1 MSFTLTIRHLVGAQI
16 SNEEL
21 MLRFAETEDKRWL
34 SLLYDNCADD
44 LYHFILTQSDRVLA
58 KDICQKTWLK
68 VIEKRHLYSHSG
80 RFKAWLFTMA
90 RNILMDEYRRQNK
103 VECKALDE
111 RHGLAGVFPGDDI
124 EEAFNKALSALPMEQ
139 REAFCLQ
146 QEGFGI
152 QEIAD
157 ISHSNVETIK
167 SRLRYAKYS
176 LRQQLEQYHEQ

>member
-1 MSFTLTIRHLVGAQI
+1 MSFTLTIRQLVGAEI

-34 SLLYDNCADD
+34 SSLYDNCADD

-90 RNILMDEYRRQNK
+90 RNVLMDEYRRQHK
-103 VECKALDE
+103 VEYKILDE
-111 RHGLAGVFPGDDI
+111 RHGVADALQEGDV
-124 EEAFNKALSALPMEQ
+124 EAAFDKALMALSMEQ
-139 REAFCLQ
+139 KEAFCLQ

-157 ISHSNVETIK
+157 ITHSNVETIK
-167 SRLRYAKYS
+167 SRLRYAKNS
-176 LRQQLEQYHEQ
+176 LRQQLEQYNEQ